1 MENMREEA
9 RSLIELVRS
18 KTPDDQRKA
27 LVMSYE
33 QGMLMQKYIMEA
45 TGSQPTPPEQKTA

>member
-33 QGMLMQKYIMEA
+33 QGMLMQKYIMDAAEN
-45 TGSQPTPPEQKTA
+45 QPQPPEKRTA